1 MSHAIPTLDPERCR
15 LPAARSVRIGS
26 SRPVD
31 AGGRSKRGIGSAS
44 RTGGRRRSWVTVDPH
59 PREGSHGDQREE
71 PAEGNR
77 RVRIAWRVMAEVTI
91 DVNGATVVAAITKE
105 SAERLG
111 LAEGKSVVAIVKATD
126 VMIGIAPV

>member
-1 MSHAIPTLDPERCR
+1 METS
-15 LPAARSVRIGS
+15 ARNQLKGTVVSVSLG
-26 SRPVD
+26 
-31 AGGRSKRGIGSAS
+31 
-44 RTGGRRRSWVTVDPH
+44 T
-59 PREGSHGDQREE
+59 
-71 PAEGNR
+71 
-77 RVRIAWRVMAEVTI
+77 VMAEVTI